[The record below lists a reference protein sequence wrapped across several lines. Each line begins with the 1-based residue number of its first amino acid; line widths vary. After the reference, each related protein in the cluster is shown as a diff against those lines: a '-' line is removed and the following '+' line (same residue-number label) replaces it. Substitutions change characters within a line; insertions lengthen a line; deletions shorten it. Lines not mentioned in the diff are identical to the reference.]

1 MGKLW
6 MTLAVGC
13 LIVGASNLVPAS
25 YAQSGLCLIGCAK
38 DKDYILD
45 FRLQEKTHGFSTDR
59 YYLYIRPQKVA
70 VKQIQIQP
78 DDTFDGSFN
87 TNSVEVNGRTSQKA
101 FKVSSTSWDPEDR
114 NLTIT
119 LEKPIP
125 ADDEIA
131 VVINQVSNPS
141 IEGIYKLGARIL
153 GTEPNPIF
161 RYVGTWSIS
170 ID

>member
-1 MGKLW
+1 V
-6 MTLAVGC
+6 A
-13 LIVGASNLVPAS
+13 

-38 DKDYILD
+38 DADYILD
-45 FRLQEKTHGFSTDR
+45 FRLQEKIHGFSTDR

-87 TNSVEVNGRTSQKA
+87 INSVEVSGRTSQKD
-101 FKVSSTSWDPEDR
+101 FKVASTTWDKEDR

-125 ADDEIA
+125 ADDEITM
-131 VVINQVSNPS
+131 INQVSNPS
-141 IEGIYKLGARIL
+141 VEGIYKLGARIL

>member
-1 MGKLW
+1 MRKIW
-6 MTLAVGC
+6 VALAVGC
-13 LIVGASNLVPAS
+13 LAIGGGCTVPAS
-25 YAQSGLCLIGCAK
+25 YAQSGFCLVGCAK
-38 DKDYILD
+38 DSDYILD
-45 FRLQEKTHGFSTDR
+45 YQLQEKQHGFSTDR

-70 VKQIQIQP
+70 IKQIQIQP
-78 DDTFDGSFN
+78 DDNFDGSFN
-87 TNSVEVNGRTSQKA
+87 LNSIEVNGKTSQKS
-101 FKVSSTSWDPEDR
+101 FKVAASTWDPDDR

-119 LEKPIP
+119 LDKPIP

-141 IEGIYKLGARIL
+141 FEGIYKLGARLL

>member
-1 MGKLW
+1 MRKIW
-6 MTLAVGC
+6 VALAASCLSVGIGFTV
-13 LIVGASNLVPAS
+13 LPS
-25 YAQSGLCLIGCAK
+25 YAQSGLCLIGCGK
-38 DKDYILD
+38 DADYILD
-45 FRLQEKTHGFSTDR
+45 FRLQEKLHGFSSDR

-78 DDTFDGSFN
+78 DDNFDGSFDV
-87 TNSVEVNGRTSQKA
+87 NSIEVNGRTSQKS
-101 FKVSSTSWDPEDR
+101 FKVASTTWDKEDR

-119 LEKPIP
+119 LDKPIP

-131 VVINQVSNPS
+131 IVINQVNNPS
-141 IEGIYKLGARIL
+141 YEGIYKLGARIL